1 MINIL
6 KSATKLFLLL
16 ILFQNCTS
24 NGQRN
29 NYGDSA
35 TNGIANQ
42 VELKSD
48 KNLEG
53 KSLFNSVINLIGSD
67 FTHGSSRSGV
77 VTGEAVMK
85 IIPSDS
91 KIKVI
96 VTYRYIMTTGI
107 KQAQEEGY
115 LENFSITDGGP
126 NNTKIISAEWN
137 NLHAYAGDGYFTL
150 ASYEDEPK
158 TIVVQINSK
167 SGGNWHHSAW
177 VDLSDEA
184 YKKFLKMMV
193 NDNGS
198 SPKIS
203 SFQNEEIHN
212 DYSSTTNHLVIK
224 SSGDQIVAYMQRID
238 QVVNKPPYIFMK
250 DFVLIGK
257 RTGNEYDGV
266 VFVCKDVVD
275 KNYGNFKMSIQKD
288 GVTLYLSMITSL
300 SSEPEKLVLP
310 LTQTNYKLLNGSGV
324 FEKQSY
330 SSKRLLPV
338 NEEDF
343 EIVDIG
349 KYETVSQQTSIWLK
363 VKHRNVLGWN
373 FAGLMIPGVEVP

>member
-1 MINIL
+1 MTNKIKIFL
-6 KSATKLFLLL
+6 KLFLLL
-16 ILFQNCTS
+16 IVLQNCTS
-24 NGQRN
+24 NSQRIN
-29 NYGDSA
+29 SSDS
-35 TNGIANQ
+35 TSNRNANKIDT
-42 VELKSD
+42 KSD
-48 KNLEG
+48 KNIEG
-53 KSLFNSVINLIGSD
+53 MSLINSVIKLTGSD
-67 FTHGSSRSGV
+67 FNVGSSRSGV
-77 VTGEAVMK
+77 IKGEAVMK

-91 KIKVI
+91 KVKLL
-96 VTYRYIMTTGI
+96 VTYRYIMNSGI

-126 NNTKIISAEWN
+126 NNTKIIRAEWN
-137 NLHAYAGDGYFTL
+137 NLDAYAGDGYFTL

-158 TIVVQINSK
+158 TIIVQIDSK

-177 VDLSDEA
+177 VDLSDDG
-184 YKKFLKMMV
+184 YKKFQQIMF
-193 NDNGS
+193 NDKGS

-203 SFQNEEIHN
+203 SFQNEEIHK

-250 DFVLIGK
+250 DFVLVGK
-257 RTGNEYDGV
+257 RKGNEYEGV
-266 VFVCKDVVD
+266 VFVCKNVID
-275 KNYGNFKMSIQKD
+275 KNYGNFKLSIQKD

-330 SSKRLLPV
+330 TSQRLLPID
-338 NEEDF
+338 EEDF

-349 KYETVSQQTSIWLK
+349 KYETISDQTSVWLK
-363 VKHRNVLGWN
+363 VKHKNIVGWN
-373 FAGLMIPGVEVP
+373 FAGLIIPGIDVP

>member
-1 MINIL
+1 
-6 KSATKLFLLL
+6 
-16 ILFQNCTS
+16 
-24 NGQRN
+24 
-29 NYGDSA
+29 
-35 TNGIANQ
+35 
-42 VELKSD
+42 
-48 KNLEG
+48 
-53 KSLFNSVINLIGSD
+53 
-67 FTHGSSRSGV
+67 
-77 VTGEAVMK
+77 
-85 IIPSDS
+85 
-91 KIKVI
+91 
-96 VTYRYIMTTGI
+96 
-107 KQAQEEGY
+107 
-115 LENFSITDGGP
+115 
-126 NNTKIISAEWN
+126 
-137 NLHAYAGDGYFTL
+137 
-150 ASYEDEPK
+150 
-158 TIVVQINSK
+158 
-167 SGGNWHHSAW
+167 
-177 VDLSDEA
+177 
-184 YKKFLKMMV
+184 MMV

-212 DYSSTTNHLVIK
+212 DYSSITNHLVIK

-257 RTGNEYDGV
+257 RIGNEYDGV